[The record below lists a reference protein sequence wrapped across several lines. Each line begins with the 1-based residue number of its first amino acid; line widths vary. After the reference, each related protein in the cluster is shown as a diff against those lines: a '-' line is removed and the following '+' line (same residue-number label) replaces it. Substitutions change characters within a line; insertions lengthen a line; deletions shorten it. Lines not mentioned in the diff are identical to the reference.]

1 MPVRCLTI
9 IDYGETGQ
17 VWHFVKSHNPT
28 WEEIVTSI
36 YRLDKF
42 RYPWVWL
49 FIGDEDED
57 ASVDCLTVMGGD
69 GVYWVGLTAGKYDQL
84 RLFDPTKSTQEVE
97 VWTSDQGFADQEV
110 YLTYDIDL
118 VLRVAKYFGETGEP
132 LPEAIWEPT
141 S

>member
-9 IDYGETGQ
+9 INYGEPGQ
-17 VWHFVKSHNPT
+17 VCHFVKSHNPT

-49 FIGDEDED
+49 FIGDDDED

-69 GVYWVGLTAGKYDQL
+69 GVFWVGLTAGKYDQ
-84 RLFDPTKSTQEVE
+84 RCT
-97 VWTSDQGFADQEV
+97 
-110 YLTYDIDL
+110 IRRR
-118 VLRVAKYFGETGEP
+118 VLRRLRCGPATRVSRIRKF
-132 LPEAIWEPT
+132 I
-141 S
+141 